1 MLTFDV
7 IVTRDSS
14 RSVPPPSRRSSNAI
28 ATWASAY
35 VRGTLTRR
43 FILRVIGPLTN
54 GSFAVGALL
63 AVTHLPTLYDVRRTW
78 VSSLASAR
86 YNPAGYAYLG
96 VVFLAVPLMLVP
108 LPGYLAGRFRP
119 SALRRAGFF
128 LLWFGIIGL
137 FLLGVET
144 TIFPNPGRTRFTHQ
158 LFTTIAFIGI
168 TPGFLAFSL
177 LAWRRAWIARTPL
190 LPATLACAALLV
202 PGIGAGLSHVARILG
217 TLGWTFLQTAKGDQ
231 WFIRSF
237 VFWEWAGVIG
247 LFVGGWLT
255 AWAAS
260 RDEGR

>member
-1 MLTFDV
+1 M
-7 IVTRDSS
+7 RKSS
-14 RSVPPPSRRSSNAI
+14 VSSAI
-28 ATWASAY
+28 AMWLSAY
-35 VRGTLTRR
+35 VRGALSRR
-43 FILRVIGPLTN
+43 FILGVIGPLTN
-54 GSFAVGALL
+54 GSFAVGAWL

-96 VVFLAVPLMLVP
+96 AVFLVVPVLLVP
-108 LPGYLAGRFRP
+108 LPGYLSGRFQP
-119 SALRRAGFF
+119 SAMRRAGFF
-128 LLWFGIIGL
+128 VLWLGIVGL

-177 LAWRRAWIARTPL
+177 LAWRRAWIARTSL
-190 LPATLACAALLV
+190 LPAALASSVLLV

-217 TLGWTFLQTAKGDQ
+217 TLGWTALQTAKGDQ

>member
-1 MLTFDV
+1 VLICGL
-7 IVTRDSS
+7 IVT
-14 RSVPPPSRRSSNAI
+14 I
-28 ATWASAY
+28 ATWLSAY
-35 VRGTLTRR
+35 VRGALSSR
-43 FILRVIGPLTN
+43 FILGVIGPLTN
-54 GSFAVGALL
+54 GSFAVGAWL
-63 AVTHLPTLYDVRRTW
+63 AVTHLPTFYDVRRTW

-96 VVFLAVPLMLVP
+96 TVFLIVPLLLVP
-108 LPGYLAGRFRP
+108 LPGYLSGRFRA
-119 SALRRAGFF
+119 SAMRRAGFF
-128 LLWFGIIGL
+128 LLWFGIVGL

-144 TIFPNPGRTRFTHQ
+144 TIFPNPGRTRFSHQ

-177 LAWRRAWIARTPL
+177 IAWRRAWIARRSL
-190 LPATLACAALLV
+190 LPATLACAVLLL

-217 TLGWTFLQTAKGDQ
+217 ALGWTSLQTAKSDQ

-237 VFWEWAGVIG
+237 VFWEWLGVIG

-260 RDEGR
+260 RDEER

>member
-1 MLTFDV
+1 V

-14 RSVPPPSRRSSNAI
+14 RSAPPLSSRRSNAI
-28 ATWASAY
+28 ATWLSAY
-35 VRGTLTRR
+35 VSGALSRR
-43 FILRVIGPLTN
+43 FILGVIGPLTN
-54 GSFAVGALL
+54 GSFAVGAWL

-96 VVFLAVPLMLVP
+96 AVFLAVPLMLVP
-108 LPGYLAGRFRP
+108 LPGYLSGRFP
-119 SALRRAGFF
+119 ASGMRRAGFL

-137 FLLGVET
+137 FFLGVET
-144 TIFPNPGRTRFTHQ
+144 TIFTNLGRTRFTHQ
-158 LFTTIAFIGI
+158 LFTTLAFIGI
-168 TPGFLAFSL
+168 TPDFFAFSL
-177 LAWRRAWIARTPL
+177 LAWRRAWTAGTSL
-190 LPATLACAALLV
+190 LPATLACAVLLV
-202 PGIGAGLSHVARILG
+202 PGAGAGLSHVARILG
-217 TLGWTFLQTAKGDQ
+217 ALGWASLQTAKGDQ

-260 RDEGR
+260 REEDR

>member
-1 MLTFDV
+1 MPK
-7 IVTRDSS
+7 SS
-14 RSVPPPSRRSSNAI
+14 FSCAI
-28 ATWASAY
+28 AMWLSAY
-35 VRGTLTRR
+35 VRGALSRP
-43 FILRVIGPLTN
+43 FILGVIGPLTN
-54 GSFAVGALL
+54 GSFAVGAWL
-63 AVTHLPTLYDVRRTW
+63 AVTHLPTLYDVHRTW

-86 YNPAGYAYLG
+86 YNPDGYAYLG
-96 VVFLAVPLMLVP
+96 AVFLVVPVLLVP
-108 LPGYLAGRFRP
+108 LPGYLSGRFPP
-119 SALRRAGFF
+119 SAMRRAGFF
-128 LLWFGIIGL
+128 LLSLGIVGL

-144 TIFPNPGRTRFTHQ
+144 TLFPNPGRTRFTHQ

-177 LAWRRAWIARTPL
+177 LAWRRAWIARTFL
-190 LPATLACAALLV
+190 LPATLACAVLLV

-217 TLGWTFLQTAKGDQ
+217 TLGWTSLQTAKGDQ

>member
-7 IVTRDSS
+7 IVTRDSP
-14 RSVPPPSRRSSNAI
+14 RSAPPSRSSSAI
-28 ATWASAY
+28 ATWLSAY
-35 VRGTLTRR
+35 VRGALSSR
-43 FILRVIGPLTN
+43 FILSVIGPLTN
-54 GSFAVGALL
+54 GGFAVGAWL
-63 AVTHLPTLYDVRRTW
+63 AVTNLPTLYDVRRTW

-96 VVFLAVPLMLVP
+96 TVFLVVPLLLVP
-108 LPGYLAGRFRP
+108 LPGYLSARFP
-119 SALRRAGFF
+119 ASAMRRAGFF
-128 LLWFGIIGL
+128 LLWSGIVGL

-144 TIFPNPGRTRFTHQ
+144 TIFPNPGRTRVSHQ

-168 TPGFLAFSL
+168 TGGFLAFSL
-177 LAWRRAWIARTPL
+177 LAWRRTWLARACL
-190 LPATLACAALLV
+190 LPATLACGVLLL

-217 TLGWTFLQTAKGDQ
+217 TLGLTSLQTAKGDQ

-237 VFWEWAGVIG
+237 VFWEWVGVIG

-260 RDEGR
+260 RDEDR

>member
-7 IVTRDSS
+7 IVTRDSP
-14 RSVPPPSRRSSNAI
+14 RSVLPSSRRTPSAVAMW
-28 ATWASAY
+28 ATAY
-35 VRGTLTRR
+35 VRGTLSRR
-43 FILRVIGPLTN
+43 FILGVIGPLTN
-54 GSFAVGALL
+54 GSFTVGALL

-96 VVFLAVPLMLVP
+96 TVFLTVPLMLVP
-108 LPGYLAGRFRP
+108 LPGYLSGRFRP
-119 SALRRAGFF
+119 SAMRRAGFF
-128 LLWFGIIGL
+128 LLWLGIAGL

-168 TPGFLAFSL
+168 TPGFSAFSL
-177 LAWRRAWIARTPL
+177 LAGHRAWNARTSL
-190 LPATLACAALLV
+190 LPAALAVAVLLV

-217 TLGWTFLQTAKGDQ
+217 TLGWTSLQTAKADQ

-260 RDEGR
+260 RDEDR